1 MHRMGGRAFVLQ
13 GETGMLKSQAADVLL
28 ILARVA
34 GVAFLGGAGAV
45 VLVLLRLLL
54 LIYCKYFIFTG
65 PKV

>member
-1 MHRMGGRAFVLQ
+1 MHRMGGRALLQ